1 MIETPRLGLIT
12 STTPNQVFHLT
23 GTGDDGLLS
32 RFCVYVCVDDTPILN
47 LYNDDGVDIP
57 ENAYTES
64 KKYSAEVLDKSLWET
79 KFRIRANRGQHL
91 ADTLNRI
98 LSTWK
103 VGNPDNDNYKG
114 IVGRSTI
121 TFGRMAMTMQLMA
134 MRSYE
139 PTMYIKDDI
148 FEAALEILKVLLEH
162 SYRMIVVENSR
173 VPKEFVIPKPVL
185 TEESLYSKFV
195 SALPKEF
202 TRTDAI
208 NIGIDLGMA
217 SGSVDV
223 YISRMKKKGLATV
236 ENGKY
241 IKQI

>member
-1 MIETPRLGLIT
+1 
-12 STTPNQVFHLT
+12 
-23 GTGDDGLLS
+23 
-32 RFCVYVCVDDTPILN
+32 
-47 LYNDDGVDIP
+47 
-57 ENAYTES
+57 
-64 KKYSAEVLDKSLWET
+64 
-79 KFRIRANRGQHL
+79 
-91 ADTLNRI
+91 
-98 LSTWK
+98 
-103 VGNPDNDNYKG
+103 
-114 IVGRSTI
+114 
-121 TFGRMAMTMQLMA
+121 MAMTMQLMA